1 MIEIRNLTKSFA
13 DNTILDNI
21 NISIPSNE
29 IVALIGRNGSGKTTL
44 LRILANLVTPDSG
57 DILFNS
63 RSLKKGDCALINN
76 NERSFFWRLSAYE
89 NLIYFAGMSGMQK
102 EKIDS
107 KIKELSRKFK
117 IDSKL
122 KEKFSSLSA
131 GEKKKIGLIRVLL
144 RDQSIYLFDEV
155 TSSLDSESKKILLEI
170 ILDKKF
176 FGNSKIIFWVTH
188 NLNELEGFCKSYLYL
203 SNAKVSMKGIVS
215 AQDIQQIS
223 SLMSREI
230 NV

>member
-1 MIEIRNLTKSFA
+1 MIGK
-13 DNTILDNI
+13 
-21 NISIPSNE
+21 
-29 IVALIGRNGSGKTTL
+29 NGSGKTTL

-57 DILFNS
+57 RILFNG
-63 RSLKKGDCALINN
+63 RKLKKGDCALINN

-89 NLIYFAGMSGMQK
+89 NLIYFAGMSGIQK
-102 EKIDS
+102 EKIDLQ
-107 KIKELSRKFK
+107 IEELSRKFK

-131 GEKKKIGLIRVLL
+131 GEKKKIGLIRILL
-144 RDQSIYLFDEV
+144 RDQSVYLFDEV
-155 TSSLDSESKKILLEI
+155 TSSLDNESKKILIEMLS
-170 ILDKKF
+170 DKNK
-176 FGNSKIIFWVTH
+176 FGNNKIIFWVTH

-203 SNAKVSMKGIVS
+203 SDAKVSKEGIVS
-215 AQDIQQIS
+215 AKDIQQLN